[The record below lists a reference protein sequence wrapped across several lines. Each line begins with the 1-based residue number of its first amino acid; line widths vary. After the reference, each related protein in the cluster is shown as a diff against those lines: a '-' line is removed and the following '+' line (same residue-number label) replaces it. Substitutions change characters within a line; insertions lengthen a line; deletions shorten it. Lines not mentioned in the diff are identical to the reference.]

1 MSFEISNQM
10 SLQDGLNAYR
20 IQEGVLDEFKKRGFE
35 LPSCPNW
42 MTEQGPAPYQGTIP
56 NDLTELDDNQL
67 GRYMS
72 LLSGW
77 IEYVSTEVSL
87 ADLSR
92 IAAKE
97 QLEFTTSKIRLTYR
111 LDEEGKKRTI
121 QDINDLMRN
130 DPRFVESNRAS
141 LHLEGYY
148 TLIKNKLKA
157 AEQNYKAIS
166 RRISQTIA
174 DSDRD
179 NRNHSTSKFRT
190 PTPGRPLVPGRGG
203 L

>member
-1 MSFEISNQM
+1 MGFEVSNQM
-10 SLQDGLNAYR
+10 QLQDGLNAYR
-20 IQEGVLDEFKKRGFE
+20 IQEGVLKAFQERGFK
-35 LPSCPNW
+35 LPDHPQY

-56 NDLTELDDNQL
+56 DDLTVLDDNQL

-111 LDEEGKKRTI
+111 MDEEGKKRTV

-130 DPRFVESNRAS
+130 DPRFVESNRAF

-179 NRNHSTSKFRT
+179 NRNHSAGKHRM

>member
-1 MSFEISNQM
+1 MSFEVSNQM

-20 IQEGVLDEFKKRGFE
+20 IQEGVLEQFKKRGFA
-35 LPSCPNW
+35 LPTCPNV
-42 MTEQGPAPYQGTIP
+42 MTDQGPAPYQGTIP
-56 NDLTELDDNQL
+56 DDLTELDDNQL

-92 IAAKE
+92 ISAKE

-111 LDEEGKKRTI
+111 LDEEAKKRTV

-130 DPRFVESNRAS
+130 DPRFVESNRAF

-148 TLIKNKLKA
+148 IQVKNKLKA

-174 DSDRD
+174 DSERD
-179 NRNHSTSKFRT
+179 NRQHSIGKHRT
-190 PTPGRPLVPGRGG
+190 PTPGRPLVPGRG

>member
-1 MSFEISNQM
+1 MGFDVNNQM

-20 IQEGVLDEFKKRGFE
+20 IQEGVLKAFQDRGFK
-35 LPSCPNW
+35 LPDPPQY

-56 NDLTELDDNQL
+56 NDLTDLTDEQL

-87 ADLSR
+87 ADLSM
-92 IAAKE
+92 ISAKE
-97 QLEFTTSKIRLTYR
+97 QLEFTSAKIRLTYR
-111 LDEEGKKRTI
+111 LDEEGKKRTV
-121 QDINDLMRN
+121 QDIADLMRN
-130 DPRFVESNRAS
+130 DPRFVEANRAF
-141 LHLEGYY
+141 LHLEGYH
-148 TLIKNKLKA
+148 TLAKNKLKA

-174 DSDRD
+174 DSERD
-179 NRNHSTSKFRT
+179 TRNHGVSNRRV